1 MKDRS
6 FILRLAPDRLWQS
19 INPGWFQGATF
30 SWLSF
35 DLGATSKPQT
45 EQAIL
50 DEVGTYGRQIGRM
63 GDVLEI
69 LLQRL
74 DRRKLSDAEK
84 DAIKIFEGQL
94 AQVRA
99 IKRRMQ

>member
-6 FILRLAPDRLWQS
+6 FILRLAPDKLWQS
-19 INPGWFQGATF
+19 INPGWFQGANF
-30 SWLSF
+30 SWLRF
-35 DLGATSKPQT
+35 DLGATSHPET
-45 EQAIL
+45 EQKIL

-69 LLQRL
+69 LVQRL
-74 DRRKLSDAEK
+74 DRKKLSPEEK
-84 DAIKIFEGQL
+84 DAITIFEGQL